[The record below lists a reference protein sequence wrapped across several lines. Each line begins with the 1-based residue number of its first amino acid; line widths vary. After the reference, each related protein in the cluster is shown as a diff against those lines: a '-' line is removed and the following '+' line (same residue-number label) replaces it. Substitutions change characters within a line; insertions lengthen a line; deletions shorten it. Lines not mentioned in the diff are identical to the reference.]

1 MKRVL
6 TLTVAMALC
15 AASPVAQAQ
24 AQAQAIEDFAD
35 AEVLSLEQL
44 DEVRGGLQ
52 LPSGAEFGFGAV
64 MSTFVDGSLALQT
77 RLTWTALGPMETVE
91 VGMFTPN
98 LAATAAAGGIN
109 LQDGPTV
116 QGLVISG
123 DGGIT
128 AVVHGVSGQHLT
140 NLVINNANNR
150 EIRQSTDITLDI
162 PGFAQMQQDIVAQ
175 NVDLRLQTALG
186 LALRDAATR

>member
-1 MKRVL
+1 MKRALVL
-6 TLTVAMALC
+6 TAAIALC
-15 AASPVAQAQ
+15 AAWPAAQAQ
-24 AQAQAIEDFAD
+24 ATQDFAD
-35 AEVLSLEQL
+35 AQVLSLDQL

-77 RLTWTALGPMETVE
+77 RLTWTALGPVETVE

-98 LAATAAAGGIN
+98 LAAAAAAGGIT
-109 LQDGPTV
+109 LEGGSTV
-116 QGLVISG
+116 QGLVVGG

-128 AVVHGVSGQHLT
+128 AVVHSVSGEHLGH
-140 NLVINNANNR
+140 LVINNANNR
-150 EIRQSTDITLDI
+150 DIRQSTDITLDI
-162 PGFAQMQQDIVAQ
+162 PGFAQMQQDIAAQ
-175 NVDLRLQTALG
+175 NVDLRLQTAMG

>member
-6 TLTVAMALC
+6 ALTVAMAIC
-15 AASPVAQAQ
+15 TAWPT

-35 AEVLSLEQL
+35 AQVLSLDQL

-77 RLTWTALGPMETVE
+77 RLTWTALGPVETVE
-91 VGMFTPN
+91 VGMLTPN
-98 LAATAAAGGIN
+98 LTAAAAAGGIT
-109 LQDGPTV
+109 LQGGPTI
-116 QGLVISG
+116 QGLVVGG

-150 EIRQSTDITLDI
+150 DIRQSTDITLDI
-162 PGFAQMQQDIVAQ
+162 PGFAQMQQDIAAQ
-175 NVDLRLQTALG
+175 NVDLRLQTAMG